1 MKISTHV
8 IYLFFSILSKVYKV
22 YLVSTTFLLGLL
34 SLLYIPS
41 IVEVLFNTGKSS
53 TPELA
58 FQRYLRTLNNVIK
71 WYGLKPS
78 QRIKSLDFVRRTH
91 AQVAKKENMTQYDM
105 VITQWAFIG

>member
-1 MKISTHV
+1 MH
-8 IYLFFSILSKVYKV
+8 FFGNADENLQSLSKILM
-22 YLVSTTFLLGLL
+22 YLVSITLLPGLL